1 MLCPGDGWS
10 WSEARLFQ
18 SSRRAD
24 WMIGKLK
31 TQLVFWELANTFS
44 KFETRWQGDL
54 QMERELRQQR
64 YDSLETIVKLWRFF
78 LFVAATSLR
87 AGFQVYLSKLWVV
100 DVTKAVR
107 YDLLVW
113 CFLSKIILNLL
124 LVAATSLRAGFQA
137 YLSKLWVLRRYQSS
151 AIRFAKWLPHFLI
164 RRYPWKWWVDGYY
177 HQMWQVSCRRQGMLT
192 QGPAPDPKSKF

>member
-1 MLCPGDGWS
+1 
-10 WSEARLFQ
+10 
-18 SSRRAD
+18 
-24 WMIGKLK
+24 MIGKLK
-31 TQLVFWELANTFS
+31 TQLIFWELANTSS

-54 QMERELRQQR
+54 QMERDLELRQQR

-107 YDLLVW
+107 YDLLEW

-137 YLSKLWVLRRYQSS
+137 YLS
-151 AIRFAKWLPHFLI
+151 
-164 RRYPWKWWVDGYY
+164 
-177 HQMWQVSCRRQGMLT
+177 
-192 QGPAPDPKSKF
+192 